1 MRVRLKIEK
10 GKRVTNLFIFMQSCN
25 SMLRRTLYILLLLLS
40 GSAVWAQ
47 VGLRIELANGPVIPS
62 SADTGTSFSFNVK
75 VINDSASTFQ
85 GSIGFNYSINGTTYT
100 SADSASGIN
109 YTTESDTLAGG
120 DSVVKMI
127 TVIVK
132 NPKFTVGPSVVVI
145 WPVAFNADNVNTLGF
160 NLNVTTSDG
169 MPIDD
174 DRLGMY
180 INYGHLYINNP
191 TGLLLNRVRIYD
203 LNGRLIQEEG
213 YPYDGVPVSEY
224 AAGFYIAELT
234 YVNGKRKTFRFMCN

>member
-10 GKRVTNLFIFMQSCN
+10 DKRVSNLFIFKQSCN
-25 SMLRRTLYILLLLLS
+25 SMLRRSLYILLLLLS
-40 GSAVWAQ
+40 GSALWAQ
-47 VGLRIELANGPVIPS
+47 AGLRIELANGPVIPVS
-62 SADTGTSFSFNVK
+62 SDTGTSFSFNVK

-109 YTTESDTLAGG
+109 YITENDTLAGG
-120 DSVVKMI
+120 DSVIKMI
-127 TVIVK
+127 TVNVK
-132 NPKFTVGPSVVVI
+132 GPKFTVGPSVVVI
-145 WPVAFNADNVNTLGF
+145 WPVAFDADNTNTLSF

-169 MPIDD
+169 VPIDD
-174 DRLGMY
+174 DRLRMY
-180 INYGHLYINNP
+180 VNYGHLYINNP

-203 LNGRLIQEEG
+203 LNGRLLAEKD
-213 YPYDGVPVSEY
+213 YPYEGIPVSNY
-224 AAGFYIAELT
+224 ATGVYIAELT